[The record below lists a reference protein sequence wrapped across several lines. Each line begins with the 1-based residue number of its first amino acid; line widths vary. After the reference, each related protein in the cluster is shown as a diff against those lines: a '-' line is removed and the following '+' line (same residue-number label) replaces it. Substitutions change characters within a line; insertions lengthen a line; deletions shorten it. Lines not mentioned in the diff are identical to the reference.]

1 MSLIFGHLIYTSF
14 PQGGLRLLTSEG
26 VSPDIREVFIDRMTR
41 HWIAQGPPKPGYRC
55 AYIHQIA
62 AEKTLLGW
70 IYNDAV
76 EEDARKGHV
85 PYFIGYFLV
94 GRLNPAKLKNIF
106 ALLEQG
112 PPSDIDRQN
121 PPEHLAPVV
130 APDLWDYQPK
140 RPGVAPPPQIYERS
154 CRTLEKGGLIDY
166 LPFIY
171 APATDLPLTNPQEQ
185 EQQPSALVVN
195 NLGQLSRNLQN
206 TFQDLPWK
214 PLLGVAAVC
223 VAAITISL
231 SFIFSPDSTSDLT
244 EQNFTP
250 NFNESKDTAYATDGA
265 SQSQFSP
272 EAITEQSLELARQIA
287 AQTERPL
294 ESQRTDQLTQSVEA
308 RAKERLTEGTTASGV
323 PKAPKLSKKLAAALE
338 KETPPLSPQE
348 KARLSA
354 KSRLKAKRAIAQNP
368 VSKNDRLQSKP
379 AARPPST
386 VVIDS
391 SRETPLKRPEP
402 TPTPSA
408 SITPAIKVPDCY
420 GADRQS
426 SRCRNRKN

>member
-26 VSPDIREVFIDRMTR
+26 VSLDIREVFIDRMTK

-70 IYNDAV
+70 IYNDAIQ
-76 EEDARKGHV
+76 EDARKGHV
-85 PYFIGYFLV
+85 PYFIGYFLI

-121 PPEHLAPVV
+121 PPEHLEPVV
-130 APDLWDYQPK
+130 APDLWDYQSK

-171 APATDLPLTNPQEQ
+171 APATDLPLTNTKEQ
-185 EQQPSALVVN
+185 AQQPSAPVAS
-195 NLGQLSRNLQN
+195 NLGQVSRSLQN

-231 SFIFSPDSTSDLT
+231 SFIFSPASNSDLT
-244 EQNFTP
+244 TANFAP
-250 NFNESKDTAYATDGA
+250 NFNESKDTAYATDGDPR
-265 SQSQFSP
+265 SKFSP
-272 EAITEQSLELARQIA
+272 EAITEQSLESARQIA
-287 AQTERPL
+287 AQTEKPL
-294 ESQRTDQLTQSVEA
+294 ASQRTNKLTQSVEA
-308 RAKERLTEGTTASGV
+308 RAKERLAEGTTASGV

-338 KETPPLSPQE
+338 KEPPPLSARE
-348 KARLSA
+348 KARLST
-354 KSRLKAKRAIAQNP
+354 KSKLRAKRTIAQNP
-368 VSKNDRLQSKP
+368 VLKNDRLRSKP
-379 AARPPST
+379 ASQPPST

-391 SRETPLKRPEP
+391 SREAPLKRPEP
-402 TPTPSA
+402 APIPSA
-408 SITPAIKVPDCY
+408 SITPSSTAPDCY
-420 GADRQS
+420 GTDRQS
-426 SRCRNRKN
+426 AQCRNRKN

>member
-26 VSPDIREVFIDRMTR
+26 VSPDIREIFIDRMTR

-70 IYNDAV
+70 IYNDAI

-85 PYFIGYFLV
+85 PYFIGYFLM

-121 PPEHLAPVV
+121 PPEHLEPVV

-171 APATDLPLTNPQEQ
+171 APATDLPLMNPQKQ
-185 EQQPSALVVN
+185 VQQPSASVAN
-195 NLGQLSRNLQN
+195 NLGQFSRNLQN

-231 SFIFSPDSTSDLT
+231 SFIFSPASTSDLT
-244 EQNFTP
+244 AP
-250 NFNESKDTAYATDGA
+250 NFNESKDTAYATNGDVH
-265 SQSQFSP
+265 SQFSP
-272 EAITEQSLELARQIA
+272 EAITEQSLESARQIA
-287 AQTERPL
+287 AQTEKPL

-308 RAKERLTEGTTASGV
+308 RAKERLTEGTAASGV

-368 VSKNDRLQSKP
+368 ALKNDRLQSKP
-379 AARPPST
+379 AARPSST

-391 SRETPLKRPEP
+391 SREPPLKRPEP
-402 TPTPSA
+402 TPTPAA
-408 SITPAIKVPDCY
+408 SITPAVKVPDCY